1 MRSTRASSVG
11 ITTEK
16 VNFIVDAD
24 IRSFSLF
31 SACVCLRRS
40 LNFDRAF
47 ETVETTMSWEMPIM
61 ARLLTT
67 GGILGSVLARLLL
80 ISQWDHHAARLSK
93 LRQSTAANA
102 GLRGQMAAQTCGPL
116 ADKDAVFG

>member
-1 MRSTRASSVG
+1 
-11 ITTEK
+11 
-16 VNFIVDAD
+16 
-24 IRSFSLF
+24 
-31 SACVCLRRS
+31 
-40 LNFDRAF
+40 
-47 ETVETTMSWEMPIM
+47 MSWEMPIM

-102 GLRGQMAAQTCGPL
+102 GHSEAKWPHRRVDLWLTRMRCL
-116 ADKDAVFG
+116 AERSIDFPKMRN